1 MIRKAAMKKID
12 FKEET
17 PPLYEVEVVP
27 VERRLNH
34 PDRRAVA
41 LRKAAAA
48 KRAKTKKQMEIE
60 RRRHPGRRATDPKP
74 KARAKKS

>member
-1 MIRKAAMKKID
+1 MKKREHD
-12 FKEET
+12 DEL

-48 KRAKTKKQMEIE
+48 RLAKTRKQMEME

>member
-1 MIRKAAMKKID
+1 MKKREHD
-12 FKEET
+12 DEL
-17 PPLYEVEVVP
+17 PPLYEVDVLP

-48 KRAKTKKQMEIE
+48 KTKKQMEME